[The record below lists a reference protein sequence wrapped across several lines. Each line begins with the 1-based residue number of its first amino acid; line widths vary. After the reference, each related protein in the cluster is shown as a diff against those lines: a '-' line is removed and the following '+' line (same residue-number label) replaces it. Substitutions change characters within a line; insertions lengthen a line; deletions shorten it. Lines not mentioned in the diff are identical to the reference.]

1 MNYKNRKFT
10 DLTNGR
16 VFEVIDQFEDIAILS
31 DKSKIKVNRLLD
43 KNFYDEYI
51 DPKNFFKNESLLSNF
66 AEKIRQL
73 PQDALHRADNSPRE
87 TNMISE
93 NRSPVTDLNNLSGST
108 VVKPAF
114 NESAILP
121 YDQEEEK
128 MELMRKAK
136 SMYGD
141 VTVDESLRR
150 QNEAF
155 RNMLADDNP
164 NVPVVE
170 PHRPRPDVILNE
182 RRIDPAIDEV
192 QRVEVNR
199 DDKGDVVSST
209 IYNGYNPPPK
219 PKDPMTEMFQNV
231 KRNTKFSIELKID
244 NKIPRIDFIEMM
256 EDSYSTSI
264 IDFLAEEFTNNLL
277 SNPAS
282 IKQMI
287 KSKIESM
294 VYPNGREDED
304 EVTEVPKPKRA
315 PRKRVEKTT
324 EEK

>member
-1 MNYKNRKFT
+1 MSYKNRKFT
-10 DLTNGR
+10 DLTNGK
-16 VFEVIDQFEDIAILS
+16 VFEVIDQFEDIAILN

-43 KNFYDEYI
+43 KNYYDEYI
-51 DPKNFFKNESLLSNF
+51 DPNDFFKNQSLLNTF
-66 AEKIRQL
+66 ADKIRQL
-73 PQDALHRADNSPRE
+73 PQDAVYRADNLPRE
-87 TNMISE
+87 SSMISE
-93 NRSPVTDLNNLSGST
+93 NRAPVTDLNNIPSST
-108 VVKPAF
+108 VVRPAF

-136 SMYGD
+136 LMYSD
-141 VTVDESLRR
+141 VSLDENIRR
-150 QNEAF
+150 QNESF

-164 NVPVVE
+164 NIPVIQ
-170 PHRPRPDVILNE
+170 PFRPKQDIPLNDRKVNDV
-182 RRIDPAIDEV
+182 DEI
-192 QRVEVNR
+192 QRVEVSR
-199 DDKGDVVSST
+199 DDRGDVVSSVV
-209 IYNGYNPPPK
+209 YNGYNTPK
-219 PKDPMTEMFQNV
+219 IKDPMTEMFQNV

-277 SNPAS
+277 SDPAS

-294 VYPNGREDED
+294 VYPNGRGDE
-304 EVTEVPKPKRA
+304 ELETKEKPKRS
-315 PRKRVEKTT
+315 PRKRVEKVI